1 MGGNT
6 RTFLLMLTLTGML
19 MLIGFAVGYILGV
32 NLVYTLGLALVLAVV
47 LNLATYWFADKWVLK
62 IYKAKVV
69 SESEEPELHEIIG
82 RLAQNAGLPKPKVAV
97 VPMDVPNA
105 FATGRSPS
113 KSVVAVTTGAK
124 ELLDKEELEGVLG
137 HELAHIKNRDML
149 INTMAAIIGA
159 VIVYVMWFSLF
170 AGGGRSRGGGG
181 LIVLLAL
188 ILMPFAAMLVRM
200 GISRTRE
207 YGADEGGAEI
217 SRKPR
222 ALASALRKLQSAAK
236 NKPLKKGN
244 PSTSH
249 LFIVN
254 PFRKTSFSRLLSSHP
269 PTEERIRRL
278 NKMQKSG
285 EF

>member
-1 MGGNT
+1 M
-6 RTFLLMLTLTGML
+6 LMLTLTGLL
-19 MLIGFAVGYILGV
+19 MLVGFMAGHLLGINV
-32 NLVYTLGLALVLAVV
+32 AYTLSLALVMAMMFNLAV
-47 LNLATYWFADKWVLK
+47 YWYADRWVLRM
-62 IYKAKVV
+62 YRARVV
-69 SESEEPELHEIIG
+69 SESEEPELHEIVE
-82 RLAQNAGLPKPKVAV
+82 RLARNAELPKPKVAV

-124 ELLDKEELEGVLG
+124 NLLDREELEGVLG
-137 HELAHIKNRDML
+137 HEVAHIKNRDML

-159 VIVYVMWFSLF
+159 VIVYVMYFSLF
-170 AGGGRSRGGGG
+170 AGSGRDRGGGS
-181 LIVLLAL
+181 LLMLLAL
-188 ILMPFAAMLVRM
+188 IVVPFAAMLVRM

-207 YGADEGGAEI
+207 YGADEGGARI

-222 ALASALRKLQSAAK
+222 ALASALRKLQMAVK
-236 NKPLKKGN
+236 NKPLREGN

-254 PFRKTSFSRLLSSHP
+254 PFRGTSLTSLLSSHP

-278 NKMQKSG
+278 EGMAASG
-285 EF
+285 EY